1 MAKEN
6 RGLKP
11 SKKVIR
17 WNRSF
22 VVLAALL
29 VLVLGIVGTTLAW
42 LTDKTTDLTNTFEY
56 AKVSCK
62 VLETV
67 NETKTKKS
75 DVRIQNTGNTDAYI
89 RVTYV
94 VTIRDEEGNIL
105 YDAYETEEFQRYM
118 KYLEDWINHNCVTR
132 FWQKGT
138 DGYWYYRLPVPP
150 NEETNNLFGISS
162 ISSLYIRINGTLRKT
177 HIEILASAV
186 QAMPTKAV
194 TEAWGATVQTVP
206 VPGEDYT
213 INLLTAPG
221 ASSEIPGN

>member
-56 AKVSCK
+56 AKVSCE
-62 VLETV
+62 VSETV
-67 NETKTKKS
+67 TQTTKS
-75 DVRIQNTGNTDAYI
+75 EVRIQNTGNTDAYI

-94 VTIRDEEGNIL
+94 VTIRDDNGNIL
-105 YDAYETEEFQRYM
+105 YDAYETEKFKEYM
-118 KYLEDWINHNCVTR
+118 TRLEDKIFDDVP
-132 FWQKGT
+132 WQRGS
-138 DGYWYYRLPVPP
+138 DGYWYYMLPVAP
-150 NEETNNLFGISS
+150 NGKTENLLRIP
-162 ISSLYIRINGTLRKT
+162 ISSLFIEINGKKAKT
-177 HIEILASAV
+177 YVEILASAV
-186 QAMPTKAV
+186 QAMPTNAV
-194 TEAWGATVQTVP
+194 TEAWGATVQTVT
-206 VPGEDYT
+206 VGDST

-221 ASSEIPGN
+221 ATPWTPDN

>member
-42 LTDKTTDLTNTFEY
+42 LTDKTKDLTNTFEY
-56 AKVSCK
+56 AKVSCE

-67 NETKTKKS
+67 NEAQTQKS

-89 RVTYV
+89 RATYV
-94 VTIRDEEGNIL
+94 VTIRDKEGNIL
-105 YDAYETEEFQRYM
+105 YDAYETEKFKNYM
-118 KYLEDWINHNCVTR
+118 ADLERRINDDGS
-132 FWQKGT
+132 WQEGK
-138 DGYWYYRLPVPP
+138 DGYWYYRLPVAP
-150 NEETNNLFGISS
+150 NEKTEELFREMIRSA
-162 ISSLYIRINGTLRKT
+162 YIEINGTVADT
-177 HIEILASAV
+177 YIEILASAV
-186 QAMPTKAV
+186 QAMPTNAV
-194 TEAWGATVQTVP
+194 TEAWGATVQPVQ
-206 VPGEDYT
+206 VPGKNYT

>member
-67 NETKTKKS
+67 NEAQTSKK

-94 VTIRDEEGNIL
+94 VTIRDDNGNIL

-118 KYLEDWINHNCVTR
+118 ADLEYWINNNCADR
-132 FWQKGT
+132 FWQKGK

-150 NEETNNLFGISS
+150 NGETNNLFGISS
-162 ISSLYIRINGTLRKT
+162 ISSLYIRINGTLRNT

-186 QAMPTKAV
+186 QAMPTNAV
-194 TEAWGATVQTVP
+194 TEAWGATVQTVT
-206 VPGEDYT
+206 VGDST

-221 ASSEIPGN
+221 ASPEIPGN

>member
-1 MAKEN
+1 MAKKN
-6 RGLKP
+6 KGLKP

-42 LTDKTTDLTNTFEY
+42 LTDKTDALTNNFTY
-56 AKVSCK
+56 AKVSCE

-67 NETKTKKS
+67 NDDHTTKS
-75 DVRIQNTGNTDAYI
+75 DVKIQNTGNTDAYI
-89 RVTYV
+89 RATYV

-105 YDAYETEEFQRYM
+105 YDAYETEEFQKYM
-118 KYLEDWINHNCVTR
+118 EKLESKISDPR
-132 FWQKGT
+132 WQKGT

-150 NEETNNLFGISS
+150 NEVTEANLFREKIYSA
-162 ISSLYIRINGTLRKT
+162 YIEINGKKAET

-186 QAMPTKAV
+186 QAMPTNAV
-194 TEAWGATVQTVP
+194 EDAWGATVQTVQ
-206 VPGEDYT
+206 VPEENYT

-221 ASSEIPGN
+221 VSSEIPGN

>member
-56 AKVSCK
+56 ANVSCK
-62 VLETV
+62 VSEEVGENNTWKD
-67 NETKTKKS
+67 N
-75 DVRIQNTGNTDAYI
+75 VRIQNTGNTDAYI
-89 RVTYV
+89 RATYV

-105 YDAYETEEFQRYM
+105 YDAYETKDFKDYM
-118 KYLEDWINHNCVTR
+118 RRLEDNLSDKP
-132 FWQKGT
+132 WQRGS
-138 DGYWYYRLPVPP
+138 DGYWYYMLPVAP
-150 NEETNNLFGISS
+150 NELTKELFNSTIYP
-162 ISSLYIRINGTLRKT
+162 LRIKINEKFAYTY
-177 HIEILASAV
+177 IEILASAV
-186 QAMPTKAV
+186 QAMPTNAV
-194 TEAWGATVQTVP
+194 TEAWAGATVQTVT
-206 VPGEDYT
+206 VGDFT

-221 ASSEIPGN
+221 ATPWTPDN

>member
-42 LTDKTTDLTNTFEY
+42 LTDKTDALTNNFTY
-56 AKVSCK
+56 ANVSCK
-62 VLETV
+62 VLEKVGENNTW
-67 NETKTKKS
+67 KR

-89 RVTYV
+89 RATYV

-105 YDAYETEEFQRYM
+105 YDAYETEDFKEYM
-118 KYLEDWINHNCVTR
+118 RELESKIYLP
-132 FWQKGT
+132 WQKGT
-138 DGYWYYRLPVPP
+138 DGYWYYILPVAPDKLT
-150 NEETNNLFGISS
+150 ENLFNSS
-162 ISSLYIRINGTLRKT
+162 INPLPIKINEKFAYTY
-177 HIEILASAV
+177 IEILASAV
-186 QAMPTKAV
+186 QAMPTNAV
-194 TEAWGATVQTVP
+194 EEAWGATVQTVT
-206 VPGEDYT
+206 VGDRT

-221 ASSEIPGN
+221 ADPWTPVN

>member
-6 RGLKP
+6 RGRKP

-42 LTDKTTDLTNTFEY
+42 LTDTTDALTNNFTY
-56 AKVSCK
+56 AKVSCE

-67 NETKTKKS
+67 NENKTQKS

-94 VTIRDEEGNIL
+94 VTIRDDNGNIL

-118 KYLEDWINHNCVTR
+118 KYLEDWINVYG

-150 NEETNNLFGISS
+150 NEETNNLFRISS
-162 ISSLYIRINGTLRKT
+162 ISSMYIRINGTLRKT

-186 QAMPTKAV
+186 QAMPTNAV
-194 TEAWGATVQTVP
+194 TEAWGATVQTVQ
-206 VPGEDYT
+206 VPGRDYT

-221 ASSEIPGN
+221 ASADIPGN

>member
-56 AKVSCK
+56 AKVSCNVEETFENNVKSEVK
-62 VLETV
+62 V
-67 NETKTKKS
+67 K
-75 DVRIQNTGNTDAYI
+75 NTGNTDAYI
-89 RVTYV
+89 RATYV

-105 YDAYETEEFQRYM
+105 YDAYETEQFQKYM
-118 KYLEDWINHNCVTR
+118 DNLESKISDPR
-132 FWQKGT
+132 WQKGT

-150 NEETNNLFGISS
+150 NGETYKLFREKIYSAH
-162 ISSLYIRINGTLRKT
+162 IEINGTGADT
-177 HIEILASAV
+177 YIEILASAV
-186 QAMPTKAV
+186 QAMPTNAV
-194 TEAWGATVQTVP
+194 TEAWGATVQPVQ
-206 VPGEDYT
+206 VPGENYT

-221 ASSEIPGN
+221 VSSEIPGN

>member
-42 LTDKTTDLTNTFEY
+42 LTDKTNALPNNFTY
-56 AKVSCK
+56 AKVSCEVSEEVGENNTWK
-62 VLETV
+62 
-67 NETKTKKS
+67 NN
-75 DVRIQNTGNTDAYI
+75 VRIQNTGNTDAYI
-89 RVTYV
+89 RATYV

-105 YDAYETEEFQRYM
+105 YDASETKDFKDYMRGLESKISDAPPWQR
-118 KYLEDWINHNCVTR
+118 
-132 FWQKGT
+132 GS
-138 DGYWYYRLPVPP
+138 DGYWYYMLPVAP
-150 NEETNNLFGISS
+150 NKETEANLFRDKIFPLF
-162 ISSLYIRINGTLRKT
+162 IEINGKKAKT
-177 HIEILASAV
+177 YVEILASAV
-186 QAMPTKAV
+186 QAMPTNAV
-194 TEAWGATVQTVP
+194 TEAWGATVQTVT
-206 VPGEDYT
+206 VGDST

-221 ASSEIPGN
+221 ATPWTPDN

>member
-42 LTDKTTDLTNTFEY
+42 LTDKTDALTNNFTY
-56 AKVSCK
+56 ANVSCEVSEK
-62 VLETV
+62 VD
-67 NETKTKKS
+67 KTSKS
-75 DVRIQNTGNTDAYI
+75 DVKIKNTGNTDAYI
-89 RVTYV
+89 RATYV

-105 YDAYETEEFQRYM
+105 YDAYETEEFKDYM
-118 KYLEDWINHNCVTR
+118 SELENKIFDEPP
-132 FWQKGT
+132 WQKGS
-138 DGYWYYRLPVPP
+138 DGYWYYMPPVAPD
-150 NEETNNLFGISS
+150 EQTENLFNSRIH
-162 ISSLYIRINGTLRKT
+162 SLRIKINEKFAYTY
-177 HIEILASAV
+177 IEILASAV
-186 QAMPTKAV
+186 QAMPTNAV
-194 TEAWGATVQTVP
+194 EEAWGATVHTVT
-206 VPGEDYT
+206 VGDLT

-221 ASSEIPGN
+221 AIPWTPDN

>member
-42 LTDKTTDLTNTFEY
+42 LTDKTNALPNNFTY
-56 AKVSCK
+56 AKVSCEVSEEVGENNTWK
-62 VLETV
+62 
-67 NETKTKKS
+67 NN
-75 DVRIQNTGNTDAYI
+75 VRIQNTGNTDAYI
-89 RVTYV
+89 RATYV

-105 YDAYETEEFQRYM
+105 YDAYETKDFKDYM
-118 KYLEDWINHNCVTR
+118 SELESKISDAPP
-132 FWQKGT
+132 WQKGE
-138 DGYWYYRLPVPP
+138 DGYWYYMLPVAP
-150 NEETNNLFGISS
+150 NKETEANLFREKIFPLL
-162 ISSLYIRINGTLRKT
+162 IEINGKKAETYV
-177 HIEILASAV
+177 EILASAV
-186 QAMPTKAV
+186 QAMPTNAV
-194 TEAWGATVQTVP
+194 EEAWTGATVQTVT
-206 VPGEDYT
+206 GENYT

-221 ASSEIPGN
+221 ATPWTPGN